1 MKLNANSVKPGHVIE
16 HQNRLWRVVR
26 TQHTMPGKG
35 GAFIQ
40 MELKDVK
47 GGTKLNERFR
57 SSEAVE
63 KAHLDTK
70 DYQYLY
76 MEGDMLALMDN
87 ETYEQIH
94 INKELVGD
102 QVVYLQD
109 GMVLTVELHEGSP
122 VGVALPEQVVLTVTE
137 AEPVVKGQTAAS
149 SNKPAVLEN
158 GVRVMV
164 PTFIAIGDKVVV
176 RTEDGAYLERAK

>member
-35 GAFIQ
+35 GAFVQ
-40 MELKDVK
+40 MELKDVRS
-47 GGTKLNERFR
+47 GTKLNERFR

-76 MEGDMLALMDN
+76 MEGEMLALMDA

-109 GMVLTVELHEGSP
+109 GMTLTVESHEGSP

-164 PTFIAIGDKVVV
+164 PTFIAVGDKVVI
-176 RTEDGAYLERAK
+176 RTEDSTYLERAK

>member
-1 MKLNANSVKPGHVIE
+1 MKLNANSVKPGHVIT

-40 MELKDVK
+40 MELKELK
-47 GGTKLNERFR
+47 SGTKLNERFR
-57 SSEAVE
+57 SSENVE

-76 MEGDMLALMDN
+76 ADGEMLTLMDA

-94 INKELVGD
+94 INKGLMGE
-102 QVVYLQD
+102 QAIYLQD
-109 GMVLTVELHEGSP
+109 GMALTVESHDGSP
-122 VGVALPEQVVLTVTE
+122 VAVALPEHVVLTVTE
-137 AEPVVKGQTAAS
+137 SEPVVKGQTAAS
-149 SNKPAVLEN
+149 SNKPALLEN
-158 GVRVMV
+158 GLRVMV
-164 PTFIAIGDKVVV
+164 PTFIGVGDKVVIK
-176 RTEDGAYLERAK
+176 TEDDTYLERAK